1 MSFTDPTQFENNKI
15 TIDGEDIRG
24 LMLSISIFE
33 DIYRPVITGNIV
45 IVDSDGAGF
54 IEDNQIEFIEPI
66 QFSFK
71 SASGETLEFEGLLN
85 GLRNEVIDGARK
97 FYTVDF
103 TSKAVRKN
111 EQTFVVNSYKETN
124 PEEIVKEMVTKLDG
138 TLETTARGKQMNYLG
153 SRRRPVD
160 VIKYVLTHG
169 LTQETEATLKEDSK
183 EEEAKG
189 STGFL
194 CWETLKGFKFES
206 IADVKS
212 GKSGTEHTDFKT
224 NLANR
229 SLSME
234 EATHSI
240 VDVEFKQIGDFQT
253 KLRSGAFGAKNIS
266 FDMDT
271 GEYKEYTFYNDKN
284 MTQKQKEAFPQGSIS
299 RYFCKP
305 IGNQK
310 FDNTCTKAQALTGD
324 QSRAYLNQ
332 NAGQQ
337 NTFSDQS
344 GQMTLYPQFQF
355 RAGDVIDCEIS
366 KVKDEKA
373 EGGIDK
379 KHSGKY
385 IMQSVSHHFFNDGR
399 AYTKVKTIRSTTQ
412 QDQTSSA
419 KS

>member
-1 MSFTDPTQFENNKI
+1 
-15 TIDGEDIRG
+15 
-24 LMLSISIFE
+24 
-33 DIYRPVITGNIV
+33 
-45 IVDSDGAGF
+45 
-54 IEDNQIEFIEPI
+54 
-66 QFSFK
+66 
-71 SASGETLEFEGLLN
+71 
-85 GLRNEVIDGARK
+85 
-97 FYTVDF
+97 
-103 TSKAVRKN
+103 VRKN

-385 IMQSVSHHFFNDGR
+385 IMQSVAHHFFNDGR

-412 QDQTSSA
+412 QDQISSA